1 MGCCNQ
7 SPVPARILPSPLHS
21 GPPVLQKRSHHHPCL
36 ALPQH
41 SSSSACVF
49 STPAP
54 EITSQRSLSCRSLC
68 ASRCC
73 RCLVSAALLEHSKTA
88 ASKAQLG
95 GNTELSARLSC
106 RGTDG
111 ARSSAAP
118 PGTAALTHLPQRRR
132 SASAFPKR
140 QRPSIFNAG
149 TK

>member
-68 ASRCC
+68 ASGCC

-88 ASKAQLG
+88 ASTAQLG

-106 RGTDG
+106 REPTEHG
-111 ARSSAAP
+111 A
-118 PGTAALTHLPQRRR
+118 AALTHLPQRRR